1 MVLETL
7 AVVVEAA
14 WVTMTVLV
22 MEETSVTIALV
33 DTVAVLMA
41 LMSLAMVMVIGEA
54 VLVTLEKT
62 EAMGVVG
69 GAMVDVA
76 MTALTMGDRE
86 EAL

>member
-69 GAMVDVA
+69 GAMVEVA